1 MSFLWRQFDDV
12 YTKTYFYDFP
22 NHYVFLT
29 IMLQFLQGVETM
41 IYNWREERRSGYSLC
56 RHCHLKDWM
65 MNLSSCNVVVS
76 WWPYIDVQMC
86 INTASLYLTQVAQL
100 DKNNGERGQC
110 EEVIWYISL
119 LKSLC
124 KKMNKISSIGS
135 SGPQQKKDLFQFKR
149 ELSNEHS
156 WINNDGFTIRS
167 IRTEKSMQVHLI
179 PPFQE

>member
-1 MSFLWRQFDDV
+1 MKITLNREKPFFKTTNIKVIYLWQMTNELLMTSV
-12 YTKTYFYDFP
+12 WWCLHQNLLLWFP
-22 NHYVFLT
+22 KSLFFLT

-124 KKMNKISSIGS
+124 
-135 SGPQQKKDLFQFKR
+135 
-149 ELSNEHS
+149 
-156 WINNDGFTIRS
+156 
-167 IRTEKSMQVHLI
+167 
-179 PPFQE
+179 